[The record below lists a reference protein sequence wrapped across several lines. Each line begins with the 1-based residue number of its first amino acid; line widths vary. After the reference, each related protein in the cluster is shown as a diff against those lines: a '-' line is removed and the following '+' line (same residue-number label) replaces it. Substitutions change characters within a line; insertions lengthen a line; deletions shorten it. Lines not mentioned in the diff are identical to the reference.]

1 MQSASDLVRLPS
13 VDLLVIE
20 SRGGGVSSTL
30 LTRRSVRLLHL
41 LLRLMPDS
49 DVELAPGTLLISAP
63 MMQDPNFRRS
73 VVLLCERD
81 RTEGA
86 FGLILNR
93 ELDVQ
98 LGDVLDEYVTY
109 DPPLYLGGP
118 VQRETLHYLH
128 TRPDDIPGG
137 IPLTDTV
144 TWGGNFEVV
153 QEIVKSG
160 DASPDDLRFFL
171 GYSGWGPGQLDGE
184 IDEEAWIPTP
194 STAELI
200 FDVNPDQLW
209 RTVLRR
215 MGGEY
220 AVLANFP
227 DDPRM
232 N

>member
-1 MQSASDLVRLPS
+1 
-13 VDLLVIE
+13 
-20 SRGGGVSSTL
+20 
-30 LTRRSVRLLHL
+30 
-41 LLRLMPDS
+41 MPDS
-49 DVELAPGTLLISAP
+49 EVDLTPGTLLISAP
-63 MMQDPNFRRS
+63 MMQDPNFRRT
-73 VVLLCERD
+73 VVLLCEHQPG
-81 RTEGA
+81 EGT
-86 FGLILNR
+86 FGLTLNR

-98 LGDVLDEYVTY
+98 LGDVLDDVVAY

-137 IPLTDTV
+137 VSLPDDV

-153 QEIVKSG
+153 QQIAKDG
-160 DASPDDLRFFL
+160 YASPDDLRFFL
-171 GYSGWGPGQLDGE
+171 GYAGWGPGQLE
-184 IDEEAWIPTP
+184 AELDEEAWILAPGG
-194 STAELI
+194 ADLI
-200 FDVNPDQLW
+200 FDVAHDALW

>member
-1 MQSASDLVRLPS
+1 
-13 VDLLVIE
+13 
-20 SRGGGVSSTL
+20 
-30 LTRRSVRLLHL
+30 
-41 LLRLMPDS
+41 MPDS
-49 DVELAPGTLLISAP
+49 EVDLAPGTLLISAP
-63 MMQDPNFRRS
+63 MMQDPNFRRT
-73 VVLLCERD
+73 VVLLCEHQPG
-81 RTEGA
+81 EGT
-86 FGLILNR
+86 FGLTLNR

-98 LGDVLDEYVTY
+98 LGDVLDDVVAY

-137 IPLTDTV
+137 VSLPDDV

-153 QEIVKSG
+153 QQIAKDG
-160 DASPDDLRFFL
+160 YASPDDLRFFL
-171 GYSGWGPGQLDGE
+171 GYAGWGPGQLE
-184 IDEEAWIPTP
+184 AELDEEAWILAR
-194 STAELI
+194 STADLI
-200 FDVNPDQLW
+200 FEVEPDQLW
-209 RTVLRR
+209 RTILRR

>member
-1 MQSASDLVRLPS
+1 
-13 VDLLVIE
+13 
-20 SRGGGVSSTL
+20 
-30 LTRRSVRLLHL
+30 
-41 LLRLMPDS
+41 MPDS
-49 DVELAPGTLLISAP
+49 DVELTPGTLLISAP

-73 VVLLCERD
+73 VVLLCERND
-81 RTEGA
+81 EEGA

-98 LGDVLDEYVTY
+98 LGDVLEDYVAY

-137 IPLTDTV
+137 IPLPGDV
-144 TWGGNFEVV
+144 IWGGNFEVV
-153 QEIVKSG
+153 QELVKGG
-160 DASPDDLRFFL
+160 DASFDNLRFFL
-171 GYSGWGPGQLDGE
+171 GYAGWGPGQLE
-184 IDEEAWIPTP
+184 AEFDEEAWIPVP
-194 STAELI
+194 NAAGVI
-200 FDVNPDQLW
+200 FDTEPDRMW

>member
-1 MQSASDLVRLPS
+1 
-13 VDLLVIE
+13 
-20 SRGGGVSSTL
+20 
-30 LTRRSVRLLHL
+30 
-41 LLRLMPDS
+41 MPDP
-49 DVELAPGTLLISAP
+49 DVELTAGTLLISAP

-73 VVLLCERD
+73 VVLLCERNEE
-81 RTEGA
+81 EGA

-98 LGDVLDEYVTY
+98 LGDVLDGYMTY
-109 DPPLYLGGP
+109 NPPLYLGGP

-128 TRPDDIPGG
+128 TRPDEIPGG
-137 IPLTDTV
+137 IPLPGSV
-144 TWGGNFEVV
+144 TWGGNFETV
-153 QEIVKSG
+153 QDLVKRG
-160 DASPDDLRFFL
+160 DASPDSLRFFL
-171 GYSGWGPGQLDGE
+171 GYAGWGPGQLQGE
-184 IDEEAWIPTP
+184 IDEEAWIPTS

-200 FDVNPDQLW
+200 FEVDPDQLW

-227 DDPRM
+227 DNPRM

>member
-1 MQSASDLVRLPS
+1 
-13 VDLLVIE
+13 
-20 SRGGGVSSTL
+20 
-30 LTRRSVRLLHL
+30 
-41 LLRLMPDS
+41 MPDP
-49 DVELAPGTLLISAP
+49 DADLAPGTLAISAP
-63 MMQDPNFRRS
+63 MMKDPNFRRT
-73 VVLLCERD
+73 VILVCEHQPS
-81 RTEGA
+81 EGS

-98 LGDVLDEYVTY
+98 LGDVMDGTFDY

-128 TRPDDIPGG
+128 TRPDAISGG
-137 IPLTDTV
+137 IPLPGDL
-144 TWGGNFEVV
+144 TWGGNFEQVREMAQAGTV
-153 QEIVKSG
+153 S
-160 DASPDDLRFFL
+160 DDDIRFFL
-171 GYSGWGPGQLDGE
+171 GYSGWGPGQFEGELDK
-184 IDEEAWIPTP
+184 DAWIL
-194 STAELI
+194 A
-200 FDVNPDQLW
+200 PDAAPLVFEADPEQLW

>member
-1 MQSASDLVRLPS
+1 
-13 VDLLVIE
+13 
-20 SRGGGVSSTL
+20 
-30 LTRRSVRLLHL
+30 
-41 LLRLMPDS
+41 MPDS
-49 DVELAPGTLLISAP
+49 DVELTPGTLLISAP

-73 VVLLCERD
+73 VVLLCERND
-81 RTEGA
+81 EEGA

-98 LGDVLDEYVTY
+98 LGDVLDDYVAY
-109 DPPLYLGGP
+109 NPPLYLGGP

-137 IPLTDTV
+137 IPLPGDV

-153 QEIVKSG
+153 QQLVKGG
-160 DASPDDLRFFL
+160 DASSENLRFFL
-171 GYSGWGPGQLDGE
+171 GYAGWGPGQLAAE
-184 IDEEAWIPTP
+184 LDEEAWIPAP
-194 STAELI
+194 NAADVI
-200 FDVNPDQLW
+200 FDTEPDRMW
-209 RTVLRR
+209 RAVLRR

>member
-1 MQSASDLVRLPS
+1 
-13 VDLLVIE
+13 
-20 SRGGGVSSTL
+20 
-30 LTRRSVRLLHL
+30 
-41 LLRLMPDS
+41 MPDS
-49 DVELAPGTLLISAP
+49 EVDLSPGTLLISAP

-73 VVLLCERD
+73 VVLLCERND
-81 RTEGA
+81 QEGA

-98 LGDVLDEYVTY
+98 LSDVLDEYATY
-109 DPPLYLGGP
+109 NPQLYLGGP

-137 IPLTDTV
+137 IPLSDDV
-144 TWGGNFEVV
+144 IWGGNFEVV
-153 QEIVKSG
+153 QQLAKNG
-160 DASPDDLRFFL
+160 DISAETLRFFL
-171 GYSGWGPGQLDGE
+171 GYAGWGPGQLE
-184 IDEEAWIPTP
+184 AELDEDAWIPA
-194 STAELI
+194 SATADLI
-200 FDVNPDQLW
+200 FDTDPDQLW

>member
-1 MQSASDLVRLPS
+1 
-13 VDLLVIE
+13 
-20 SRGGGVSSTL
+20 
-30 LTRRSVRLLHL
+30 
-41 LLRLMPDS
+41 MPDS
-49 DVELAPGTLLISAP
+49 EVDLAPGTLLISAP
-63 MMQDPNFRRS
+63 MMQDPNFRRT
-73 VVLLCERD
+73 VVLLCEHQPG
-81 RTEGA
+81 EGT
-86 FGLILNR
+86 FGLTLNR

-98 LGDVLDEYVTY
+98 LGDVLDDVVAY

-137 IPLTDTV
+137 VSLPDDV

-153 QEIVKSG
+153 QQIAKDG
-160 DASPDDLRFFL
+160 YASPDDLRFFL
-171 GYSGWGPGQLDGE
+171 GYAGWGPGQLE
-184 IDEEAWIPTP
+184 AELDEEAWILAPGG
-194 STAELI
+194 ADLI
-200 FDVNPDQLW
+200 FDVAPDALW